1 MSGEIPAVPATV
13 LGPQTVCYDMAY
25 GKGDTAFVRW
35 ALEHGC
41 TRAVQGWGMLVEQ
54 AAESFRIWRGMR
66 PSTAP
71 VLAALRQHQR
81 NVTSSSAMV
90 G

>member
-1 MSGEIPAVPATV
+1 MHLPRDKRDEPLTARLVRI
-13 LGPQTVCYDMAY
+13 
-25 GKGDTAFVRW
+25 GDHAQ
-35 ALEHGC
+35 AGC

-81 NVTSSSAMV
+81 SVTSSSAMV